1 MQVYFSKDWLAL
13 VEVSFRNFLAEAI
26 EHLPLPTLLRFD
38 TDRLQRSSLQK
49 QVERLQTETADL
61 KQQLSGFSNSN
72 TAASDQQ
79 ATRKSQQHQQPR
91 THHLHDPVDSQFEG
105 PTQSHIRPAQEGKA
119 AAPPTASPKPDRQR
133 QHNSSDASN
142 VGLAADTSQWTLA
155 DGEENVQSSKAD
167 ELAAEGSLDSS
178 QHLHPQ
184 AAARIKPGWSAS
196 LATLASNVL
205 ANSDSGTLQQQASAA
220 GEPLNPDASSL
231 QSPNSEAQLLSQAG
245 LSEVTTDG
253 GHVESAR
260 SGSGQGN
267 SANSQQQT
275 AARLPPQLSDPET
288 NKDSHCHAQQGSEAT
303 IVHKRTDDASEAV
316 SGSQHDPAAE
326 QLAGHDDSVTCCS
339 FSPNGQ
345 NLATASTD
353 GVVRISAPA
362 SLQVQPSIIAAL
374 YTSHD
379 SLQSPLAVL
388 LASVVYHGRVCLDM
402 LCTTVD
408 PAGPQAGV
416 HADEACVDLQT
427 PAHGCVPLQL
437 AANRAVHLYTELAVR
452 PLRAL

>member
-61 KQQLSGFSNSN
+61 KQQLSGLSKSN
-72 TAASDQQ
+72 TAPSDQQ
-79 ATRKSQQHQQPR
+79 GTGKSQQHQQPR
-91 THHLHDPVDSQFEG
+91 THHLHDPIDSQFG
-105 PTQSHIRPAQEGKA
+105 SPMQPHIRPAQEGKA
-119 AAPPTASPKPDRQR
+119 AAPPAAGPKPDRQR

-142 VGLAADTSQWTLA
+142 VGLAADTSQWDLA
-155 DGEENVQSSKAD
+155 DEQLRDFENAQSSKLD
-167 ELAAEGSLDSS
+167 ELAAEGSLDSG
-178 QHLHPQ
+178 QHLHAE
-184 AAARIKPGWSAS
+184 AAARIRPEWSAS

-205 ANSDSGTLQQQASAA
+205 ADSDSGTLQQQASAA
-220 GEPLNPDASSL
+220 GKPLNPDTSSL
-231 QSPNSEAQLLSQAG
+231 QSPNSEAHLLSQAG
-245 LSEVTTDG
+245 SSEVTAEG
-253 GHVESAR
+253 EHIESAR

-267 SANSQQQT
+267 SADSQQQT

-288 NKDSHCHAQQGSEAT
+288 NKDSHCHAQQRSEAT
-303 IVHKRTDDASEAV
+303 TVHKRTDNASDM
-316 SGSQHDPAAE
+316 GSSSQSDPAAE

-362 SLQVQPSIIAAL
+362 SLQVQPSFIVAL
-374 YTSHD
+374 YTSHACLY
-379 SLQSPLAVL
+379 SHLAFL
-388 LASVVYHGRVCLDM
+388 LASVVYDGPVCLDM
-402 LCTTVD
+402 LCTTIVD
-408 PAGPQAGV
+408 PADP
-416 HADEACVDLQT
+416 HDT
-427 PAHGCVPLQL
+427 
-437 AANRAVHLYTELAVR
+437 
-452 PLRAL
+452 